1 MTKREQGLLM
11 AAVAGITMG
20 LNGPA
25 FAADDMTKAGE
36 VKCWGI
42 NADKSKAKCGVSE
55 SDVKAFKALLGEK
68 EYEERFGKT
77 TLHGCGSSAKCG
89 TSGQVLNWMS
99 LEAAECKAKGGY
111 LVEEEGTGDAKKKVA
126 KKA

>member
-25 FAADDMTKAGE
+25 FAADEKKAE
-36 VKCWGI
+36 IKCWGV
-42 NADKSKAKCGVSE
+42 NADKSKAKCGVRE
-55 SDVKAFKALLGEK
+55 DDVKAFKALLGEK

-89 TSGQVLNWMS
+89 TSGQILNWMS
-99 LEAAECKAKGGY
+99 IDPAECKAKGGY
-111 LVEEEGTGDAKKKVA
+111 LVEEVGTGADKKKVA

>member
-25 FAADDMTKAGE
+25 FAADEKKAT
-36 VKCWGI
+36 VKCWGV
-42 NADKSKAKCGVSE
+42 NADKTKAKCGVTE
-55 SDVKAFKALLGEK
+55 GDVKAFRALLGDK

-77 TLHGCGSSAKCG
+77 TLHTCGSSAKCG

-111 LVEEEGTGDAKKKVA
+111 LVEEVGTGEAKKKVA

>member
-1 MTKREQGLLM
+1 MNKREQGLLM

-25 FAADDMTKAGE
+25 FSADLKPGE
-36 VKCWGI
+36 VKCWGV
-42 NADKSKAKCGVSE
+42 NADKSTAKCGVSE
-55 SDVKAFKALLGEK
+55 SDVKAFKTLLGDK
-68 EYEERFGKT
+68 DYEERFGKT
-77 TLHGCGSSAKCG
+77 SLHSCGSSAKCG
-89 TSGQVLNWMS
+89 TSGQVLNWMP
-99 LEAAECKAKGGY
+99 LDAAECKAKAGY